1 MGLKEPQSLCWSFN
15 ELKKRPLVL
24 VTWQDITS
32 THAGWFDST
41 SGMTTATVKTPG
53 IILENNEDFLLV
65 VSTVGWHGEEGLL
78 SFDTVIPKGC
88 VDKITLLKKIW
99 WR

>member
-1 MGLKEPQSLCWSFN
+1 
-15 ELKKRPLVL
+15 
-24 VTWQDITS
+24 
-32 THAGWFDST
+32 
-41 SGMTTATVKTPG
+41 
-53 IILENNEDFLLV
+53 LENNEDFLLV

-88 VDKITLLKKIW
+88 VDKITILKKLW

>member
-1 MGLKEPQSLCWSFN
+1 MESKEPQLPYWSFN
-15 ELKKRPLVL
+15 ELKKKPLVL
-24 VTWQDITS
+24 VTWRDTTS

-41 SGMTTATVKTPG
+41 KGMTTAIVKTPG
-53 IILENNEDFLLV
+53 IILEDNENFIIV
-65 VSTVGWHGEEGLL
+65 VSTVGWHGQEGLL

-88 VDKITLLKKIW
+88 IDKVTILKKNW